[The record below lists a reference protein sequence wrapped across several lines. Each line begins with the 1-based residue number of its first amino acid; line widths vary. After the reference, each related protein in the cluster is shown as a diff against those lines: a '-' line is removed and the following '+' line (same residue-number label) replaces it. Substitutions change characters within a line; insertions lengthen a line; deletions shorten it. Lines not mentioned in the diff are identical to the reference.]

1 MTILITLLIGTETL
15 TISTTPIFGGI
26 QSIFIVHMDLVEDLE
41 VMEEEDM
48 EEDIHSITTTI
59 AITTITLII
68 EGRNNHINLIDK
80 RFYL

>member
-15 TISTTPIFGGI
+15 TISTTPILGGI